1 MNTFSRGMRNA
12 FRNKVRTISIVIILS
27 LSVGLII
34 AMLAARAGV
43 DAKIE
48 SIKSSTGNT
57 ITIAPAGFR
66 GFEGGG
72 SALTDEQMTK
82 VAAIADVTT
91 VTSSLSDRLSTDDTT
106 NLTSAI
112 EAGSLGGRFGGSSS
126 SDSSSSEA
134 APTPPADDSSSSGDS
149 ASSRPNPMSS
159 ITITGVS
166 DTSLASTFGGSTLT
180 WTGGESLDASADTN
194 NAVIGADL
202 AEKNDLQVGDTF
214 TAYGETL
221 TVVGI
226 YDAGTNFANNGVFV
240 SLSALQRLSDQ
251 ADAVTSATVTV
262 DSLDNLDTVTSAIES
277 ELGDSADV
285 TNSAETAETI
295 TEPLESVKTITLF
308 SLIGAVVA
316 GATIIL
322 LTMVMIVRERKR
334 EVGVMKAVGAS
345 NKSIVGQFIAEAVTL
360 TTMALIVGFGIGI
373 AAAAP
378 LTSTLVETSSSSTTT
393 TQGGPG
399 AGGPGRDTMRASQQA
414 LENISSSVG
423 VETIAYGIGA
433 TLVIAVLGSALPAL
447 MISKIKPA
455 EAMRSE

>member
-1 MNTFSRGMRNA
+1 M
-12 FRNKVRTISIVIILS
+12 
-27 LSVGLII
+27 
-34 AMLAARAGV
+34 
-43 DAKIE
+43 
-48 SIKSSTGNT
+48 
-57 ITIAPAGFR
+57 
-66 GFEGGG
+66 
-72 SALTDEQMTK
+72 
-82 VAAIADVTT
+82 
-91 VTSSLSDRLSTDDTT
+91 
-106 NLTSAI
+106 
-112 EAGSLGGRFGGSSS
+112 
-126 SDSSSSEA
+126 
-134 APTPPADDSSSSGDS
+134 
-149 ASSRPNPMSS
+149 
-159 ITITGVS
+159 
-166 DTSLASTFGGSTLT
+166 
-180 WTGGESLDASADTN
+180 
-194 NAVIGADL
+194 
-202 AEKNDLQVGDTF
+202 
-214 TAYGETL
+214 
-221 TVVGI
+221 
-226 YDAGTNFANNGVFV
+226 FV

-285 TNSAETAETI
+285 TNSAETAATI

-378 LTSTLVETSSSSTTT
+378 LTSTLVETSSSTTT
-393 TQGGPG
+393 AQGGPG
-399 AGGPGRDTMRASQQA
+399 TGGPGVGGPGAMRASQQA
-414 LENISSSVG
+414 LENINSSVG

-433 TLVIAVLGSALPAL
+433 TLVIAILGSALPAL